1 MDEREP
7 TDWQRE
13 HLRALEQR
21 LAPLRA
27 LPDGLLQR
35 ADTPLHQI
43 EIHKQE
49 GQILFFFRDRA
60 SGALAGPMSRLELA
74 RPLLLTAPYTQAA
87 LLTLA
92 WHPAPRQVCL
102 LGLAGGRISLLLYHC
117 LPQTIL
123 YNVDIDPAV
132 GPIAERFFGLRFDAR
147 QRLAVQDARRYL
159 EQGDPAARFEIVLMD
174 AFRDDS
180 DNLEH
185 LASAEFYARCRA
197 RLARSG
203 VVCVNLLKSD
213 PRFWAKA
220 RTFQASFRHTLVC
233 ELKRAALLFGGE
245 LRLAPAQLRRRAAE
259 LQRRLGLPFDLE
271 GYAARCGSH
280 RDLAQYDEARWRA
293 APILHDPAPADR

>member
-1 MDEREP
+1 MSASAWR
-7 TDWQRE
+7 QE
-13 HLRALEQR
+13 HLRALAER

-27 LPDGLLQR
+27 LPDGLLHR

-60 SGALAGPMSRLELA
+60 SGELAGPMSRLELE
-74 RPLLLTAPYTQAA
+74 RPLLLGAPYTQAA

-92 WHPAPRQVCL
+92 WHPEPRRVCL

-132 GPIAERFFGLRFDAR
+132 GPIAERFFGLRFDTR
-147 QRLAVQDARRYL
+147 QRLALQDARRYL
-159 EQGDPAARFEIVLMD
+159 EQGDPDAQFEIVLMD
-174 AFRDDS
+174 AFRDNS

-185 LASAEFYARCRA
+185 LASAEFYACCRA
-197 RLARSG
+197 RLTRGG

-220 RTFQASFRHTLVC
+220 RTFQGSFRHTLVC
-233 ELKRAALLFGGE
+233 ELKRAALLFGSDT
-245 LRLAPAQLRRRAAE
+245 RLAPAALRRRATAVQE
-259 LQRRLGLPFDLE
+259 RLELPFGLD
-271 GYAARCGSH
+271 GYAARCGSQ
-280 RDLAQYDEARWRA
+280 RDLAQYDEAIWRA
-293 APILHDPAPADR
+293 APILHDATPADP